1 MSISSEA
8 VQRSLWARFLNSESS
23 GTGRKQPRG
32 PGQRI
37 LAKKLRTGSWGQAR
51 VCRVLDKCDMAFMG
65 ELGKLF
71 FWTISTLKR
80 HITFDFS

>member
-51 VCRVLDKCDMAFMG
+51 VCRVLDKCDVAFMG